1 MDTNR
6 PNEMGRSYFFLEIIG
21 FSQSLKSF
29 APRSI
34 ILAAFHYMYILK
46 LLQLLFLG
54 PRVTQ
59 RKSEFVGNEVDLE
72 SAGEE
77 LKQII
82 SSLYGGR
89 SLRIRAVDGGST
101 NAEEIELTALNN
113 AYYDIE
119 RFGLSFVAS
128 PRHAD
133 MLFVTGPVTRNL
145 ETAVRTTYQAAPQ
158 PCIVV
163 AVGDGACTG
172 GIWKDS
178 YAVVGAVHT
187 VIPVHIKIPGDP
199 PSPTDILKALSSALK
214 TPF

>member
-1 MDTNR
+1 
-6 PNEMGRSYFFLEIIG
+6 
-21 FSQSLKSF
+21 
-29 APRSI
+29 
-34 ILAAFHYMYILK
+34 MYILK
-46 LLQLLFLG
+46 LFRTLFLG
-54 PRVTQ
+54 PRVTEE
-59 RKSEFVGNEVDLE
+59 RSVFA
-72 SAGEE
+72 SADEPMATAGAE

-82 SSLYGGR
+82 DSLYGGR

-145 ETAVRTTYQAAPQ
+145 EAAVQTTYEAAPR

-178 YAVVGAVHT
+178 YAVIGAVEN

-199 PSPTDILKALSSALK
+199 PSPTDILKALLHVLK
-214 TPF
+214 NQL

>member
-1 MDTNR
+1 
-6 PNEMGRSYFFLEIIG
+6 
-21 FSQSLKSF
+21 
-29 APRSI
+29 
-34 ILAAFHYMYILK
+34 MYILK
-46 LLQLLFLG
+46 LFRTLFLG
-54 PRVTQ
+54 PKVTEERSQ
-59 RKSEFVGNEVDLE
+59 FTATDDHLE
-72 SAGEE
+72 TAGSE

-82 SSLYGGR
+82 ESLYGGR

-145 ETAVRTTYQAAPQ
+145 EVAVRTTYEAAPQ

-178 YAVVGAVHT
+178 YAVVGAVEN
-187 VIPVHIKIPGDP
+187 VIPVHVKIPGDP
-199 PSPTDILKALSSALK
+199 PTPTEILKTIATVLK
-214 TPF
+214 QKS

>member
-1 MDTNR
+1 M
-6 PNEMGRSYFFLEIIG
+6 P
-21 FSQSLKSF
+21 
-29 APRSI
+29 SI
-34 ILAAFHYMYILK
+34 VK
-46 LLQLLFLG
+46 LFQYLFLG
-54 PRVTQ
+54 PRVT
-59 RKSEFVGNEVDLE
+59 E
-72 SAGEE
+72 SLTNVNDPGDAVVEAAGAE
-77 LKQII
+77 LKTII
-82 SSLYGGR
+82 HRLYDGR

-101 NAEEIELTALNN
+101 NAEEIELTALGN

-133 MLFVTGPVTRNL
+133 MLWVTGPVTRNL
-145 ETAVRTTYQAAPQ
+145 ERAVRTTYEAAPH

-178 YAVVGAVHT
+178 YAVVGPVES

-199 PSPTDILKALSSALK
+199 PTPVAILRAVLYALK
-214 TPF
+214 NKN

>member
-1 MDTNR
+1 
-6 PNEMGRSYFFLEIIG
+6 
-21 FSQSLKSF
+21 
-29 APRSI
+29 
-34 ILAAFHYMYILK
+34 MYLLK
-46 LLQLLFLG
+46 LWKTLFFG
-54 PRVTQ
+54 PRVTESPSLFLET
-59 RKSEFVGNEVDLE
+59 KDEEFEAVGKEIKD
-72 SAGEE
+72 
-77 LKQII
+77 II
-82 SSLYGGR
+82 KNLYGGR
-89 SLRIRAVDGGST
+89 ALRIRAVDGGST

-145 ETAVRTTYQAAPQ
+145 ERAVKTTYEAAPH

-178 YAVVGAVHT
+178 YAVVGPVEA
-187 VIPVHIKIPGDP
+187 VIPVHLKIPGDP
-199 PSPTDILKALSSALK
+199 PTPTQMLRGILHALGHNMSAS
-214 TPF
+214 

>member
-1 MDTNR
+1 
-6 PNEMGRSYFFLEIIG
+6 
-21 FSQSLKSF
+21 
-29 APRSI
+29 
-34 ILAAFHYMYILK
+34 MYILK
-46 LLQLLFLG
+46 LLRALFLG
-54 PRVTQ
+54 PRVTEK
-59 RKSEFVGNEVDLE
+59 KSQFVGKGLDIE
-72 SAGEE
+72 SAGQE

-82 SSLYGGR
+82 RSLYGGR

-133 MLFVTGPVTRNL
+133 ILFVTGPVTRNL
-145 ETAVRTTYQAAPQ
+145 ETAVRTTYEAAPK

-178 YAVVGAVHT
+178 YAVVGAVEN
-187 VIPVHIKIPGDP
+187 VIPVHLKIPGDP
-199 PSPTDILKALSSALK
+199 PSPTDILRALMGILK
-214 TPF
+214 KNA

>member
-1 MDTNR
+1 
-6 PNEMGRSYFFLEIIG
+6 
-21 FSQSLKSF
+21 
-29 APRSI
+29 
-34 ILAAFHYMYILK
+34 MYILK
-46 LLQLLFLG
+46 LLRTLFLG
-54 PRVTQ
+54 PRVTEA
-59 RKSEFVGNEVDLE
+59 KTHFVGKDVDLE

-77 LKQII
+77 LKKII
-82 SSLYGGR
+82 GSLYGGR

-133 MLFVTGPVTRNL
+133 ILFVTGPVTRNL
-145 ETAVRTTYQAAPQ
+145 ETAVRTTYEAAPQ

-178 YAVVGAVHT
+178 YAVVGAVEN
-187 VIPVHIKIPGDP
+187 VIPVHLKIPGDP
-199 PSPTDILKALSSALK
+199 PSPTEMLKALTGILK
-214 TPF
+214 KNP

>member
-1 MDTNR
+1 
-6 PNEMGRSYFFLEIIG
+6 
-21 FSQSLKSF
+21 
-29 APRSI
+29 
-34 ILAAFHYMYILK
+34 MYILK
-46 LLQLLFLG
+46 LFRILFFG
-54 PRVTQ
+54 SKVTEE
-59 RKSEFVGNEVDLE
+59 RSVFTSTDESLE
-72 SAGEE
+72 TAGTE

-82 SSLYGGR
+82 GSLYGGK

-145 ETAVRTTYQAAPQ
+145 ERAVKTTYEAAPQ

-178 YAVVGAVHT
+178 YAVVGAVEN

-199 PSPTDILKALSSALK
+199 PSPTDMLKALSCALK
-214 TPF
+214 KHS